1 MLIARDEYPDLDPAV
16 CRRALD
22 DYAAKIRAG
31 LDDDADETSR
41 LVALNRFL
49 FEELGYAGN
58 HDDYEDPRNSYMN
71 VVLDRRLG
79 IPLSLAVV
87 QIEVARRL
95 DLQLDGIS
103 FPGHFLVRMPLPGGI
118 VVVDPFNKGR
128 PLAASELR
136 ERARPYL
143 NDNELD
149 DDQLL
154 EILSPATHRAILVR
168 MLRNLKG
175 LYAKQEDWARLARC
189 CDRLLKLRQ
198 GRPESISAP
207 IRQGTGCAHRARS
220 ADRRRPAG
228 AVELNRSVVSV
239 ERHHLEVVLGNATV
253 RTGPRFGHI
262 FPSRARRNALF
273 RQAIGLAV
281 NKAADHAH
289 PASKGVGQGVGGG
302 RVHGHR
308 ALRVTGILHACA
320 ETAPNGR
327 QSGRI
332 RP

>member
-1 MLIARDEYPDLDPAV
+1 MDIDTTLPSWSDLAALDDESLPLLDTALLIARDEYPDLDPAV

-31 LDDDADETSR
+31 LEEDADETAR

-49 FEELGYAGN
+49 FDELGYAGN

-71 VVLDRRLG
+71 IVLDRRLG

-143 NDNELD
+143 NDNEPD

-154 EILSPATHRAILVR
+154 EILSPASHRAILVR

-175 LYAKQEDWARLARC
+175 LYAKQEDWGRLARC
-189 CDRLLKLRQ
+189 CDRLLKLHPGDGNELR
-198 GRPESISAP
+198 
-207 IRQGTGCAHRARS
+207 
-220 ADRRRPAG
+220 DR
-228 AVELNRSVVSV
+228 
-239 ERHHLEVVLGNATV
+239 
-253 RTGPRFGHI
+253 
-262 FPSRARRNALF
+262 
-273 RQAIGLAV
+273 GLAYLKLGHTHGAREDLSQYLRRFA
-281 NKAADHAH
+281 KAPDARI
-289 PASKGVGQGVGGG
+289 V
-302 RVHGHR
+302 RE
-308 ALRVTGILHACA
+308 ALIDAGPLARL
-320 ETAPNGR
+320 N
-327 QSGRI
+327 
-332 RP
+332 

>member
-1 MLIARDEYPDLDPAV
+1 MDIDKTLPSWSELAALDDESLPLLDTALLIARDEYPDLDPAV

-143 NDNELD
+143 NDNEPD

-189 CDRLLKLRQ
+189 CDRLLKLHPGDGNELRDRGLAYLKLGHVQ
-198 GRPESISAP
+198 G
-207 IRQGTGCAHRARS
+207 AREDLS
-220 ADRRRPAG
+220 QYLR
-228 AVELNRSVVSV
+228 
-239 ERHHLEVVLGNATV
+239 
-253 RTGPRFGHI
+253 RFGKA
-262 FPSRARRNALF
+262 PDARIVREALID
-273 RQAIGLAV
+273 AGPLARL
-281 NKAADHAH
+281 N
-289 PASKGVGQGVGGG
+289 
-302 RVHGHR
+302 
-308 ALRVTGILHACA
+308 
-320 ETAPNGR
+320 
-327 QSGRI
+327 
-332 RP
+332 